1 MASPPRIATEYE
13 RNIFFNCPFD
23 LRYLPIFHALIFA
36 AYDCGLKPRCALD
49 VDDAGETRISK
60 IMEIIRGSRLAM
72 HDISRTELDTG
83 SLLPRFNMP
92 FELGLFIGARQF
104 GNAAQRRKS
113 CLILDRERYRF
124 QRFLSDIGGQDIRA
138 HDDQPEKAI
147 RQFRDWLSS
156 DAIADRLPGGSAIVR
171 RYQTFQAALP
181 RLLASVEVDRSEMTF
196 PDYVNAVSIWLSAQ
210 PRSVARSPE

>member
-1 MASPPRIATEYE
+1 
-13 RNIFFNCPFD
+13 
-23 LRYLPIFHALIFA
+23 
-36 AYDCGLKPRCALD
+36 
-49 VDDAGETRISK
+49 
-60 IMEIIRGSRLAM
+60 
-72 HDISRTELDTG
+72 
-83 SLLPRFNMP
+83 MP
-92 FELGLFIGARQF
+92 VELGLFIGARQF
-104 GNAAQRRKS
+104 GNAAQRCKS

-138 HDDQPEKAI
+138 HDDQPEEAI

-156 DAIADRLPGGSAIVR
+156 DVIADRLTGGSAIVR

-181 RLLASVEVDRSEMTF
+181 RLLASVDVDRSEMTF